1 MRRIIKVSLI
11 LCLLVVCFSRS
22 ATKGQSSVKS
32 DTAIL
37 LNSVSTN
44 NQQLA
49 RGRLTERVV
58 SRIDPSQ
65 SYALYLP
72 SSYAP
77 EKKWPILY
85 CFDPLARGDVPVK
98 LFRDAAEKY
107 GWIVVGS
114 HNSRNGPLKPSLD
127 ATSAMWE
134 DTHARFSIDEAR
146 VYAAGFS
153 GGARMAVRFGYLCR
167 GCLAGVIAN
176 GAGFPTDIKFSAAL
190 PFHVFAIAGTDDF
203 NFPEMKNLDEAL
215 GKLSLPHRLAI
226 FDGAHTWAPA
236 DVCTDAVEWMELQA
250 MKAGKRRRDEALI
263 EQFWQKQMR
272 RAREAEEANQVF
284 ETYKSYQIA
293 VADFRG
299 LRNVA
304 EAEQKAARLQAMR
317 EVRKALDEEG
327 EQGRRQHKLADEL
340 VALLEQRRDPN
351 NGAVA
356 SISFRRAVED
366 LKRSARR
373 AADTGERRVARR
385 ALNQVFAQ
393 FYEGATNL
401 LQRRENYALAA
412 SSLAAAA
419 ELAPDNP
426 QILYELACA
435 YALNRDK
442 QRAFDALR
450 KAIEKGFKDVTD
462 MARNDA
468 FDALRKETE
477 YQKLI
482 ESIGRNR

>member
-1 MRRIIKVSLI
+1 LSLG
-11 LCLLVVCFSRS
+11 CFSRTGTKS
-22 ATKGQSSVKS
+22 QSIEKSNTATPF
-32 DTAIL
+32 
-37 LNSVSTN
+37 NSVSTSY
-44 NQQLA
+44 QQLA
-49 RGRLTERVV
+49 RGRLIERVV
-58 SRIDPSQ
+58 SRLDPSQ

-77 EKKWPILY
+77 EKSWPILY

-114 HNSRNGPLKPSLD
+114 HNSRNGNLKPSLE
-127 ATSAMWE
+127 ATAAMWD
-134 DTHARFSIDEAR
+134 DTHARLSIDARR

-153 GGARMAVRFGYLCR
+153 GGARLAVRFGDLCR

-176 GAGFPTDIKFSAAL
+176 GAGFPADIKITAAL
-190 PFHVFAIAGTDDF
+190 PFQVFAIAGTDDF
-203 NFPEMKNLDEAL
+203 NFPEMKRLDDAL
-215 GKLSLPHRLAI
+215 VKLSLPHRLAI

-236 DVCTDAVEWMELQA
+236 HVCTDAVEWMELQA
-250 MKAGKRRRDEALI
+250 LKAGTRRRDEALL
-263 EQFWQKQMR
+263 EQLWQKQTR
-272 RAREAEEANQVF
+272 RAREAEAAHKLFEAYQG
-284 ETYKSYQIA
+284 YQIA
-293 VADFRG
+293 AADFRG
-299 LRNVA
+299 LRNVD
-304 EAEQKAARLQAMR
+304 EPEQKAARLKESR
-317 EVRKALDEEG
+317 EVRKAIAEEG
-327 EQGRRQHKLADEL
+327 EQARQQQKLAGEL
-340 VALLEQRRDPN
+340 VALLEQRLDPN

-356 SISFRRAVED
+356 RVSFRKAVED
-366 LKRSARR
+366 LTRAARSA
-373 AADTGERRVARR
+373 ADSGERRVARR

-442 QRAFDALR
+442 RRAFDALR
-450 KAIEKGFKDVTD
+450 KAIKRGFKDVTD

-468 FDALRKETE
+468 LDALRKDAE

-482 ESIGRNR
+482 ESIGRN